1 MMSTNT
7 HNNALPFEPLV
18 PNETTIEA
26 MTELEAGKCQRFDS
40 VEALME
46 DLDAED
52 EYLFSN
58 ANNARHLEQSF
69 QEADNHQF
77 VQIDLIER

>member
-7 HNNALPFEPLV
+7 HDKALPFEPLI

-26 MTELEAGKCQRFDS
+26 MTELKTGKCKCFDS
-40 VEALME
+40 VEALMA

-52 EYLFSN
+52 
-58 ANNARHLEQSF
+58 
-69 QEADNHQF
+69 
-77 VQIDLIER
+77 